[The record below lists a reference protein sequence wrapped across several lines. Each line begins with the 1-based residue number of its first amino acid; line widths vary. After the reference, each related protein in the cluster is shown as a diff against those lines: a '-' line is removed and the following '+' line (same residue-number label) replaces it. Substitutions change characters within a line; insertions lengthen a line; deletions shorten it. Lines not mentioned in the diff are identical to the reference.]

1 MTIFDLKKGQK
12 VWGGIMPQGNG
23 FAQGSAMCQELE
35 ITHLKFG
42 IDYCSCCRGIGLHK
56 IRLTYGSGMV
66 INRDSL
72 LEGAIYPTAND
83 FICGENEIRIPT
95 DNEDIYKGIM
105 ERLGIEIERSRPQIW
120 VWNEETKQ
128 AEVVERFKYVFD
140 LSDLKLPE
148 GYYPTK
154 TECEKANK
162 KAVELEITTKHRVFV
177 DEEDVENAL
186 NDPTTLDKYD
196 LEFVS
201 ENVAR
206 KD

>member
-12 VWGGIMPQGNG
+12 VWGGIMPQGQG
-23 FAQGSAMCQELE
+23 FAVGSAMCQELE
-35 ITHLKFG
+35 ITRLKFG
-42 IDYCSCCRGIGLHK
+42 VDYCSCCYSTGLHK
-56 IRLTYGSGMV
+56 IRMTYGADMI
-66 INRDSL
+66 INRENL
-72 LEGAIYPTAND
+72 FEQAIYPTIDD
-83 FICGENEIRIPT
+83 FINGENKICIP
-95 DNEDIYKGIM
+95 DNDDIYEGIM
-105 ERLGIEIERSRPQIW
+105 ERLGVKIERSRPQIW

-128 AEVVERFKYVFD
+128 AEVAERFEYVFE

-154 TECEKANK
+154 AECEKANK
-162 KAVELEITTKHRVFV
+162 KAVELEVTTKHRVFV

-186 NDPTTLDKYD
+186 NDPTTLDRYD